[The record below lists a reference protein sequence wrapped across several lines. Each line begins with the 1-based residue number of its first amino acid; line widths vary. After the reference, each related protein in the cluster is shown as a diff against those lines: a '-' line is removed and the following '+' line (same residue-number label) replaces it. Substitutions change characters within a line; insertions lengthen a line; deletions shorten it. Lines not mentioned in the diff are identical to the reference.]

1 MIIRFHESFSLP
13 AEEVFSYF
21 QSPADWIRLYG
32 FGGGARDL
40 GDGWFAVPLKSFPFP
55 LVARMTAV
63 EPARLARWEFRG
75 FWKGEGEVR
84 VTPSAG
90 GVTLEGHEQISM
102 RWLPLI
108 SRAIETL
115 FLERTFRAIWALGW
129 KRLRRAGRIAADPA
143 SRFSPAPPLPD
154 FIDRQLPFTRRT
166 WRIEGGIDAGR
177 RIHFIDEGDSGSRP
191 LLMLHGNPT
200 WSFLWRKVIAQL
212 PEFRCV
218 APDLLG
224 LGLSDTLPSIQDHTP
239 ERHADAIARLV
250 EALDLR
256 GIILVGQD
264 WGGAILMSV
273 AARLPDRISAVLL
286 ANTAVLTPSRGLRS
300 RFHRF
305 ARTPVVSSLAFRGLG
320 FPLNAL
326 HRAQGDPSSIR
337 GEVAKAYRW
346 PLRGWKRRVA
356 PLALARMV
364 PDGPD
369 HPSVAELERGEAWL
383 RAFEGPLTLVWGM
396 RDPIL
401 GRALARHER
410 ELPRARV
417 VRTDAGH
424 FLQEQVPEVIAEEIR
439 RMVRP
444 LVHQ

>member
-1 MIIRFHESFSLP
+1 MIVAP
-13 AEEVFSYF
+13 
-21 QSPADWIRLYG
+21 SPA
-32 FGGGARDL
+32 
-40 GDGWFAVPLKSFPFP
+40 
-55 LVARMTAV
+55 
-63 EPARLARWEFRG
+63 
-75 FWKGEGEVR
+75 
-84 VTPSAG
+84 
-90 GVTLEGHEQISM
+90 
-102 RWLPLI
+102 
-108 SRAIETL
+108 
-115 FLERTFRAIWALGW
+115 
-129 KRLRRAGRIAADPA
+129 AADPA
-143 SRFSPAPPLPD
+143 ARFGPAPPLPER
-154 FIDRQLPFTRRT
+154 IGGQLTPRRRT
-166 WRIEGGIDAGR
+166 WSIESGVDAGR
-177 RIHFIDEGDSGSRP
+177 RVHFIDEGEARARP

-200 WSFLWRKVIAQL
+200 WSFLWRKIIARL

-224 LGLSDTLPSIQDHTP
+224 FGLSDTLPSIRDHTP
-239 ERHADAIARLV
+239 QRHADAIAGLV

-256 GIILVGQD
+256 GIVLVGQD
-264 WGGAILMSV
+264 WGGPILMSV
-273 AARLPDRISAVLL
+273 AARLPARIAAVLL

-320 FPLNAL
+320 FPQNAL
-326 HRAQGDPSSIR
+326 HRVQGDRRSIA
-337 GEVAKAYRW
+337 GDVAAAYRW

-364 PDGPD
+364 PDGPG

-383 RAFEGPLTLVWGM
+383 RAFDGPLTLVWGM

-424 FLQEQVPEVIAEEIR
+424 FLQEEVPEVIAEEIR
-439 RMVRP
+439 GLIGGVS
-444 LVHQ
+444 V